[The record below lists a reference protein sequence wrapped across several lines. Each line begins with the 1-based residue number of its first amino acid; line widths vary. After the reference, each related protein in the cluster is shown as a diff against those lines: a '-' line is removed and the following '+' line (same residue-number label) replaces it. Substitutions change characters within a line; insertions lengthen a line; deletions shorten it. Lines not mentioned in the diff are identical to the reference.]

1 MCHFG
6 NTEENVKWLLIVS
19 ISNIFYIEQ
28 QTGQQMFVEIEKF
41 SASLLDLV
49 LFPIPMVA
57 TSMMAL

>member
-1 MCHFG
+1 M
-6 NTEENVKWLLIVS
+6 KWLLIVS

-57 TSMMAL
+57 ISMMVL